1 MEQMTMLKRYEELLP
16 QLRRRVY
23 PIVRYADI
31 DDVLQNAFMRAWR
44 YCGSLQDER
53 CFNAWMTRIVVNE
66 AISLVRKGC
75 IKHEIPMEHME
86 LHAGENNWEDNLLEM
101 TILYSMLE
109 QLGPEAKALLRLRY
123 LEGFKLKDIALA
135 LHKPE
140 STVRSM
146 LFYTRKR
153 LRSAA

>member
-23 PIVRYADI
+23 AIVRYADI

-53 CFNAWMTRIVVNE
+53 CFNVWMTKIVVNE
-66 AISLVRKGC
+66 AISLMRKGY
-75 IKHEIPMEHME
+75 IRHKAPMEHME
-86 LHAGENNWEDNLLEM
+86 LHAGENSWEDSLLEM

-109 QLGPEAKALLRLRY
+109 QIGPEMKNVLRLRY
-123 LEGFKLKDIALA
+123 LEGLKLKDIALA
-135 LHKPE
+135 IQSPE
-140 STVRSM
+140 GTVKSM
-146 LFYTRKR
+146 LFNARRR